1 MLKKWTLGLIL
12 LSTSLYTQASLI
24 TESVNAVDM
33 AGITVTATFAD
44 NNQETLT
51 WAALSSTVG
60 GVNNNAWSLTLDGD
74 SFTQYDTINNE
85 TIGEWELTNISSVLD
100 IVSLS
105 INASIESFYFDIS
118 RDFIADYNGI
128 FDEVTADYLDP
139 STESNLFGT
148 LDLSWTNSLAVGES
162 FAFATDTDKVEVP
175 EPSTMFSFAI
185 ALIALTSLRKKS
197 SGK

>member
-1 MLKKWTLGLIL
+1 LKKWTLGLIL

-51 WAALSSTVG
+51 WTALSSTVG

-85 TIGEWELTNISSVLD
+85 IIGEWELTNISSVLD

-175 EPSTMFSFAI
+175 EPSTMFSLAI